1 MGVMKFGKHPKK
13 HPWNLASQ
21 LRMGWHAEGRILK
34 EDLTSK
40 DPLDEQVICLV
51 EPSLVPTRRPLAQMN
66 NACPGKKT
74 VDQSGIW
81 VKWFSAKASALLKV
95 PGWFTVPSSWWE
107 FPKTKNTVTLMKVS
121 PVSLTVELCVDTVDS
136 HFSNRKI
143 TLLGRTGHKIIFR
156 CTRMGLW
163 KSPHSHHSPQAPTDG
178 WRWCSEKSK
187 WLPHTLP
194 LRWHS
199 YVTPTS
205 GLPCWGPDLII

>member
-1 MGVMKFGKHPKK
+1 MS
-13 HPWNLASQ
+13 WNLANIH
-21 LRMGWHAEGRILK
+21 GITAEDGLTRWG
-34 EDLTSK
+34 EDLERRLNRQRPTWRAS
-40 DPLDEQVICLV
+40 DV
-51 EPSLVPTRRPLAQMN
+51 PSRTISCPHKEAT
-66 NACPGKKT
+66 CPGEQCLSWEEDGWSVWHLGK
-74 VDQSGIW
+74 VI
-81 VKWFSAKASALLKV
+81 FSKSQCITKG

-121 PVSLTVELCVDTVDS
+121 PVSLKVELCVDTVDS

-143 TLLGRTGHKIIFR
+143 TLQGRTVHKIIFR

-205 GLPCWGPDLII
+205 GLPCWAPDLII